1 MKASLIF
8 VCVFATALM
17 LSNLS
22 LAQTNTPTLLRTD
35 NTFVQE
41 RIEGSDPAGWLYFK
55 ADSDLRSEQL
65 FSEYPSAAGLSSD
78 DSMILIESEVDEQGN
93 WHNRYQQHYK
103 NIKVEGG
110 EIFEHLKGCFVDQ
123 LHGRIIEGLN
133 INAQPN
139 LTESQARN
147 AATAYIGA
155 TEYAW
160 ENPVLEQELKD
171 DLDDPNATYFP
182 IGSLTLTYLPGT
194 TLEAGNYCL
203 AWRFKI
209 YATIPNSIKTVYVNA
224 NTGAIVR
231 SSGNEHDNG
240 PAGTLFDGIQTID
253 TEWAGGLR
261 HGHHHLTARDNGK
274 HVETRNGNPD
284 GTWGQLP
291 HVFDNDDNWGL
302 DAPTVATTGAHWV
315 VTRSWD
321 FFKDTYGRRGMDNKD
336 KRVRVIGNSL
346 AEDKAYWVFDDNRDF
361 IVVGTTTSTGPY
373 PIPAGVN
380 FATLDIGGHEFA
392 HGVTFREANLV
403 YEGEPGALNESF
415 SDIFGTMVER
425 YARGGTSNFSI
436 GEDMGFVLRDMQ
448 TPAVGFRPQPRTY
461 VTDPLWI
468 NTIGCVPIAGLP
480 PAVPNGNNLCGVH
493 INSGVQNRWFYLLS
507 QGGTQGGVSVQP
519 IGMDKAARI
528 AYVNLC
534 TYLGTNSNYPAAR
547 LGAIAAARQ
556 LYGNCSNE
564 VIQTT
569 NAWAAVG
576 VGPVFTGPCF
586 NLEGSRVL
594 CTNSP
599 SPSSS
604 YFYFAEDLPGTTFT
618 WSFPPEWTGVTSG
631 TGNNVLNITSF
642 GNYIPYGGIF
652 PAYEFI
658 SVTSS
663 LSGTRHMEVTVYDD
677 CQHLCGSGTGSKI
690 TSAEYLSNTE
700 NIDVAIY
707 PNPTKDEL
715 NVVCSGETPTLIG
728 IYSMLGIRLVE
739 LVPQESAIQTLDVS
753 DIPIGTYVVS
763 VQFKGKSVA
772 KRFTK
777 SN

>member
-1 MKASLIF
+1 MKPFLNFI
-8 VCVFATALM
+8 CVFATATM
-17 LSNLS
+17 LSTLS
-22 LAQTNTPTLLRTD
+22 FAQTTPTLLRTD
-35 NTFVQE
+35 NTFVQQ

-78 DSMILIESEVDEQGN
+78 DSMVLIESEVDEQGN
-93 WHNRYQQHYK
+93 WHNRYQQYHK

-110 EIFEHLKGCFVDQ
+110 EIFEHLKGCYVDQ

-160 ENPVLEQELKD
+160 EDTELEQELKD
-171 DLDDPNATYFP
+171 DTGDPNATYFP
-182 IGSLTLTYLPGT
+182 TGSLTLTYLPGT
-194 TLEAGNYCL
+194 TLEAGNYRL
-203 AWRFKI
+203 AWRFEI
-209 YATIPNSIKTVYVNA
+209 YATIPHSFKSVYVNA
-224 NTGAIVR
+224 NTGAILR
-231 SSGNEHDNG
+231 STEMEHDNG
-240 PAGTLFDGIQTID
+240 PAGTLYDGIQTID
-253 TEWAGGLR
+253 TEWYGGLF
-261 HGHHHLTARDNGK
+261 HGHHHLVAGDNEK
-274 HVETRNGNPD
+274 NIETRNGNPP
-284 GTWGQLP
+284 GSWKQLG
-291 HVFDNDDNWGL
+291 HVFDNDDVWGL

-321 FFKDTYGRRGMDNKD
+321 FFRDTYGRKGMDNNNKN
-336 KRVRVIGNSL
+336 VRVIGNYL
-346 AEDKAYWVFDDNRDF
+346 VLMDNATYSRPSGRDLIAF
-361 IVVGTTTSTGPY
+361 GTSTAGGPF

-380 FATLDIGGHEFA
+380 WAALDIGGHEFA

-403 YEGEPGALNESF
+403 FEGESGALNESF

-425 YARGGTSNFSI
+425 FARGGTSNFTL
-436 GEDMGFVLRDMQ
+436 GEDLGFVLRDMQ
-448 TPAVGFRPQPRTY
+448 TPAAGFRPQPRTY
-461 VTDPLWI
+461 LTDPLWM
-468 NTIGCVPIAGLP
+468 NTVGCVPVAGLP
-480 PAVPNGNNLCGVH
+480 PAVPAGNDLCGVH
-493 INSGVQNRWFYLLS
+493 INSGVQNRWFFLLS
-507 QGGTQGGVSVQP
+507 QGGTQGGVAVQG

-534 TYLGTNSNYPAAR
+534 TFLGTNSNHPAAR

-564 VIQTT
+564 VVQTT

-576 VGPVFTGPCF
+576 VGPIFSGPCL
-586 NLEGSRVL
+586 NLEGDRDI
-594 CTNSP
+594 CTNSTYL
-599 SPSSS
+599 S
-604 YFYFAEDLPGTTFT
+604 YFYVAEDLPGATFT

-631 TGNNVLNITSF
+631 TGNNVLNITGF
-642 GNYIPYGGIF
+642 GNYTPPGGSF
-652 PAYEFI
+652 PTTEFI

-663 LSGTRHMEVTVYDD
+663 LSGSRTMKVTVHDD
-677 CQHLCGSGTGSKI
+677 CQFLCGAGTGSKI
-690 TSAEYLSNTE
+690 ASAVHSSASE
-700 NIDVAIY
+700 NIEVAIY
-707 PNPTKDEL
+707 PNPTKDKL
-715 NVVCSGETPTLIG
+715 NVVCSGETPVLIG
-728 IYSMLGIRLVE
+728 IYSMLGIRLME

-753 DIPIGTYVVS
+753 AIPIGTYIIS

-772 KRFTK
+772 KRFSK